1 MVRIYTPEERA
12 LIEQRLRKQL
22 EEKRRAKLNTR
33 RRIEE
38 LELKLKRK
46 REMEQ
51 RHG

>member
-1 MVRIYTPEERA
+1 MARIYTPKQRA
-12 LIEQRLRKQL
+12 LIEQRLREQAD
-22 EEKRRAKLNTR
+22 EKRRAKLNTR

-38 LELKLKRK
+38 LELKLQRK